1 MECELLT
8 GRTHQIRAQFAHA
21 KHPLLGDSQ
30 YGKPQQNEKYQRS
43 YQALYA
49 YKLVFRFKTDASV
62 LNELN
67 GKSWQVKNVPF
78 VREFFFGGDNER

>member
-21 KHPLLGDSQ
+21 KHPLLGDNQ
-30 YGKPQQNEKYQRS
+30 YGKAHQNEKYGRN

-49 YKLVFRFKTDASV
+49 YKLVFRFKTDAGV
-62 LNELN
+62 LNDLN
-67 GKSWQVKNVPF
+67 GKSWQVKKVPF
-78 VREFFFGGDNER
+78 VGDFFREDNE